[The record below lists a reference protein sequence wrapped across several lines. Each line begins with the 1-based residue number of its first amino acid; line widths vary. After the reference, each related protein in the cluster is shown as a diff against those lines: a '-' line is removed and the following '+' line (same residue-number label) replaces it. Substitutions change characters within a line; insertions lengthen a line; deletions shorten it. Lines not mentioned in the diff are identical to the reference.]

1 MSNNKE
7 IIPLASSAPTDG
19 ASTAPA
25 EITSQAVEIW
35 KKYED
40 ITMHF
45 NDLIMRWRLQA
56 MGGLATLVTVGGFVA
71 RDATTLAFGH
81 KAALILSGMLAC
93 AWSGIAFIDLFYYR
107 KLLKGAV
114 ACILDFEGK
123 CTCID
128 LSTKIEKDAKWGG
141 NYAPWVF
148 YSLGLV
154 PVVLIFGWCAM
165 QLYNPQSKH
174 QEATTRQVTSSSAP
188 LAASTAGNIG
198 TTKE

>member
-1 MSNNKE
+1 MNDSKE
-7 IIPLASSAPTDG
+7 
-19 ASTAPA
+19 TAPLESSQKTA
-25 EITSQAVEIW
+25 ITSEKPAEASAQAVEVW

-71 RDATTLAFGH
+71 RDATTLAIGH

-114 ACILDFEGK
+114 SCILDFESK
-123 CTCID
+123 CPCIE

-148 YSLGLV
+148 YSLGLL
-154 PVVLIFGWCAM
+154 PLILIFGWSAT
-165 QLYNPQSKH
+165 QLRNSQPKH
-174 QEATTRQVTSSSAP
+174 QDTTTRGATSSSVP
-188 LAASTAGNIG
+188 LASSTSGKTGI
-198 TTKE
+198 TK